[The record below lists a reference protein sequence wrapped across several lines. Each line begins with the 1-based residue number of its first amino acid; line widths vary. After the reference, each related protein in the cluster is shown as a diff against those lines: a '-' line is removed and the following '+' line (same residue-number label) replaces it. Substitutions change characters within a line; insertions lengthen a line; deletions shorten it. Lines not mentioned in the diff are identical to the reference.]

1 MPTEK
6 NDSENN
12 PVADDTAPVPPPRR
26 GRKTATR
33 AIGVIVLVVAGFYG
47 YRMWS
52 FGSTHVST
60 DDAYLTSNVVIVSPE
75 VSGKVVNVLVR
86 ENQEVKKGEL
96 IAVLDGVDYQA
107 AISRAEAAL
116 AEARRS
122 VEAADANIAYTQ
134 ATGNGQIQQAEGGIQ
149 QAAGNEASIRSQYDK
164 TKAGILSAIAGRAA
178 ATANLASA
186 GAGISQAI
194 STLTRART
202 MSAAASAQVAAAQ
215 ASLRQT
221 QSALVAAQAVAE
233 RTTKNETRYR
243 LLFDEGVVTLSQFEQ
258 VSSDAASSRAEVIG
272 AEARIQQAVA
282 TVDARRNEAESAQE
296 QIKQAQLQIDTA
308 KAQQTASFQ
317 AVNAADAEISSSEAA
332 TTAAGEDIASA
343 LGKHTEAAGKL
354 LQALT
359 VSGQVKVLQAQ
370 RNSAEARIREAEVV
384 LEVARKNLDRTH
396 VLAPVDGLVGKR
408 DVEPGERVE
417 VGTPLI
423 AIVEAGDL
431 WVKANFKETQLQS
444 MVAGQRVDIDVD
456 ALSGS
461 FKGHIASLSPGTG
474 AIFSLLPPD
483 NATGNF
489 TKVIQRVPVRIDLEA
504 NQPNL
509 DRLRS
514 GLSVK
519 VTVRIKE

>member
-1 MPTEK
+1 MPTDN
-6 NDSENN
+6 NDTESESERG
-12 PVADDTAPVPPPRR
+12 DTASAPSARF

-33 AIGVIVLVVAGFYG
+33 AIGVIVLVVASFYG

-60 DDAYLTSNVVIVSPE
+60 DDAYLTSDVVIASPE
-75 VSGKVVNVLVR
+75 VSGKVTKVLVR
-86 ENQEVKKGEL
+86 ENQQVKKGEL
-96 IAVLDGVDYQA
+96 IAELDGTDYQA
-107 AISRAEAAL
+107 AVSRAEAAL

-134 ATGNGQIQQAEGGIQ
+134 ATGNGQIQQAKGGIQ
-149 QAAGNEASIRSQYDK
+149 QAVGNEASLRSQYNK
-164 TKAGILSAIAGRAA
+164 TKAGIRSAVAGRAA

-186 GAGISQAI
+186 ASGIRQAV
-194 STLTRART
+194 SALARART

-233 RTTKNETRYR
+233 RATKNETRYR
-243 LLFDEGVVTLSQFEQ
+243 SLFDQGVVTQSQFEQ
-258 VSSDAASSRAEVIG
+258 VSADAASARAEVSG

-282 TVDARRNEAESAQE
+282 TVDARKSEAESALE
-296 QIKQAQLQIDTA
+296 QVKQAQLQIETA
-308 KAQQTASFQ
+308 KAQQTASLQ
-317 AVNAADAEISSSEAA
+317 AVNAAEAEISSSEAA
-332 TTAAGEDIASA
+332 ASAAGEDIASA
-343 LGKHTEAAGKL
+343 QGKQTEAAGKL

-370 RNSAEARIREAEVV
+370 RNSADARIREAEVA
-384 LEVARKNLDRTH
+384 LGVARKNLERTRI
-396 VLAPVDGLVGKR
+396 LAPVDGLVGKR
-408 DVEPGERVE
+408 NVEPGERVE
-417 VGTPLI
+417 VGTPLM

-431 WVKANFKETQLQS
+431 WVQANFKETQLQS
-444 MVAGQRVDIDVD
+444 MLVGQRVDIDVD